1 VRERYAGR
9 RLSVCKHYPEERITA
24 MNPKTGRIKAT
35 LAINQ
40 RLLTR
45 AARKRTYREGICVA
59 YEPRP

>member
-1 VRERYAGR
+1 
-9 RLSVCKHYPEERITA
+9 

-45 AARKRTYREGICVA
+45 AARKRTYREGIWVGN
-59 YEPRP
+59 EPRP